1 MGATT
6 QALDYR
12 LTGGSI
18 DSATTTSTTSRGLV
32 LGDHGSI
39 TVDPGPASGMRVA
52 ATARM
57 STPSLPPRPSLW
69 ITSPAT
75 DEGPLPGPT
84 LLGNVHTY
92 RRRDQVREEK
102 QRIRE
107 CNCASE
113 IAESSLT
120 DTMTV
125 SLCQCIVGLEQK
137 C

>member
-1 MGATT
+1 M
-6 QALDYR
+6 
-12 LTGGSI
+12 
-18 DSATTTSTTSRGLV
+18 

-107 CNCASE
+107 CNCASQ

-125 SLCQCIVGLEQK
+125 SLCQRIVGLEQK
-137 C
+137 CLFTTKEPPLH